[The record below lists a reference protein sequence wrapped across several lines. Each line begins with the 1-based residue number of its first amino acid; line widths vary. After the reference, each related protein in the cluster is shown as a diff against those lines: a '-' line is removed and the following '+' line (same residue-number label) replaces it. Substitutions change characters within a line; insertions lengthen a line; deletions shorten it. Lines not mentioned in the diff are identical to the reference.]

1 MYCKNRNP
9 KPEPKDPTGWRFCGA
24 RGKAE
29 WRHEAE
35 AELRPGAFAPGW
47 EVLGFY
53 SSLEIVFKAGVPGLC
68 FSFDVRFCRLS
79 EGRPFASLAAEV
91 PSG

>member
-9 KPEPKDPTGWRFCGA
+9 KLEPKDPTGWRFCGA

-47 EVLGFY
+47 EVLGFTVRLRLFLRRGCLAFVLALMLG
-53 SSLEIVFKAGVPGLC
+53 SAGFRKA
-68 FSFDVRFCRLS
+68 FCK
-79 EGRPFASLAAEV
+79 
-91 PSG
+91 SGY